1 MNYYIIPKNNF
12 NIRINPVIK
21 PDIINPYISYSLI
34 YFLNNIY
41 TQLLNIDELQ
51 MIENNNNNNNNNYE
65 TTIAYINRI
74 VNPFEFIHTNVPGS
88 CLSVSKV
95 KPSSNIFFEL
105 MEVFQVCNITD
116 ILSLKTQINIAHLT
130 SNNSSTIDLLNM
142 LREDND
148 DSIIDIDFDYKTIY
162 NSFIDMPILIKFDLF
177 IFEFK
182 EEDYTDARQYIKNM
196 ILVLYIIV
204 SNQSNFGTSIIK
216 IDNIFYKSIV
226 DILFIFSAI
235 FEKVFLIKPSISKI
249 TKGERFIIC
258 KNMNID
264 MISQTKI
271 LQQLDA
277 HLKSVMTCDNLLTE
291 NNIHSIIDNDIPYYF
306 SNKIEESNAVIG
318 QQQLEAY
325 DQIINILKNK
335 NKEEKIEILKRNHI
349 QKCIQWCE
357 KNQLPHNKFI
367 ERVNIF
373 LIGKKNIVVEK
384 EEDEKEEDEKEEDE
398 KEEDEKEEDEKEE
411 DEKEED
417 ENVSID
423 KEI

>member
-12 NIRINPVIK
+12 NIQINPVIK
-21 PDIINPYISYSLI
+21 SEIISPFISYSLI

-41 TQLLNIDELQ
+41 TQLLNIDELKKSDKG
-51 MIENNNNNNNNNYE
+51 NNTME
-65 TTIAYINRI
+65 TTIEYINRI

-88 CLSVSKV
+88 SLSVSKV

-105 MEVFQVCNITD
+105 MEVFQVCSITD
-116 ILSLKTQINIAHLT
+116 ILSIKKQINVAHLT

-148 DSIIDIDFDYKTIY
+148 DTIIDIEFEYKTVY
-162 NSFIDMPILIKFDLF
+162 NRFIETPLVIKVDLF
-177 IFEFK
+177 VFEFK
-182 EEDYTDARQYIKNM
+182 ETDYIDTNQYIKNM

-204 SNQSNFGTSIIK
+204 NNQSNFGTSIIK

-264 MISQTKI
+264 MLSHTK
-271 LQQLDA
+271 LLHQLDH
-277 HLKSVMTCDNLLTE
+277 HLKITLANKLPIES
-291 NNIHSIIDNDIPYYF
+291 NIHSIIDNDIPYYF

-325 DQIINILKNK
+325 DQIINIFKNK
-335 NKEEKIEILKRNHI
+335 NKDEKIEVLKRNHI

-357 KNQLPHNKFI
+357 KNQLPHNKFV

-373 LIGKKNIVVEK
+373 LNAKKKEDDKK
-384 EEDEKEEDEKEEDE
+384 EEEKKDESECQAEC
-398 KEEDEKEEDEKEE
+398 
-411 DEKEED
+411 
-417 ENVSID
+417 
-423 KEI
+423 EINK

>member
-12 NIRINPVIK
+12 NIQINPLVK
-21 PDIINPYISYSLI
+21 PDVINPYISYSLI

-41 TQLLNIDELQ
+41 TQLLNIDEFKTDDT
-51 MIENNNNNNNNNYE
+51 NNNSSSMSE
-65 TTIAYINRI
+65 STIEYINRI
-74 VNPFEFIHTNVPGS
+74 INPFEFIHTNVPGS
-88 CLSVSKV
+88 SLSVSKV
-95 KPSSNIFFEL
+95 KPSSNLFFEL
-105 MEVFQVCNITD
+105 MEVFQLCNITD
-116 ILSLKTQINIAHLT
+116 ILSVKKQINIAHLT

-148 DSIIDIDFDYKTIY
+148 DSIIDIEFDYKTIY
-162 NSFIDMPILIKFDLF
+162 KNLIETPLVVKVDLF

-182 EEDYTDARQYIKNM
+182 EEDYIDTRQYINNM
-196 ILVLYIIV
+196 LLVLYIIV
-204 SNQSNFGTSIIK
+204 NNQSNMGTSVIK

-235 FEKVFLIKPSISKI
+235 FDKVFLIKPSISKV

-258 KNMNID
+258 KNLDID
-264 MISQTKI
+264 VISHTKL
-271 LQQLDA
+271 LQQLD
-277 HLKSVMTCDNLLTE
+277 KYFKESSINVIT
-291 NNIHSIIDNDIPYYF
+291 NNIHSIIDNNIPYYF

-335 NKEEKIEILKRNHI
+335 NKDDKIEVLKRSHI

-357 KNQLPHNKFI
+357 KNQLPHNKFV

-373 LIGKKNIVVEK
+373 LNVKKKDEVENELDK
-384 EEDEKEEDEKEEDE
+384 KDDDKKDDLEEDG
-398 KEEDEKEEDEKEE
+398 
-411 DEKEED
+411 
-417 ENVSID
+417 ENLS
-423 KEI
+423 

>member
-1 MNYYIIPKNNF
+1 
-12 NIRINPVIK
+12 
-21 PDIINPYISYSLI
+21 
-34 YFLNNIY
+34 
-41 TQLLNIDELQ
+41 LNIDELKACDKCCDKIGCDKPCDKGHNT
-51 MIENNNNNNNNNYE
+51 ME
-65 TTIAYINRI
+65 TTIEYINRI

-88 CLSVSKV
+88 SLSVSKV

-105 MEVFQVCNITD
+105 MEVFQVCSITD
-116 ILSLKTQINIAHLT
+116 ILSIKKQINIAHLT

-148 DSIIDIDFDYKTIY
+148 DTIIDIEFDYKTIY
-162 NSFIDMPILIKFDLF
+162 NRFIETPLVVKIDLF

-182 EEDYTDARQYIKNM
+182 ETDYIDTNQYIKNM

-204 SNQSNFGTSIIK
+204 NNQSNFGTSIIK

-264 MISQTKI
+264 MLSHTK
-271 LQQLDA
+271 LLHQLDQ
-277 HLKSVMTCDNLLTE
+277 HLKMTLANKLPIE
-291 NNIHSIIDNDIPYYF
+291 SNIHSIIDNDIPYYF

-325 DQIINILKNK
+325 DQIINIFKNK
-335 NKEEKIEILKRNHI
+335 NKDEKIEVLKRNHI

-357 KNQLPHNKFI
+357 KNQLPHNKFV

-373 LIGKKNIVVEK
+373 LNAKKRDEEK
-384 EEDEKEEDEKEEDE
+384 RDEEKRDEEKRDEEKRDEENKDE
-398 KEEDEKEEDEKEE
+398 AGAEAEK
-411 DEKEED
+411 
-417 ENVSID
+417 
-423 KEI
+423 